1 MASGSVA
8 SDPLMPRSLGLEDLY
23 LTKRIDRK
31 HNIHSHKYNHTR
43 TFTCTYTHT
52 IYRNMHWIDYIINW
66 KKIHLICL
74 LISIHI
80 PVIYKHILNI
90 EKYHIIVSIGVE
102 DNVMHTVSW

>member
-1 MASGSVA
+1 MAPIRWPVVVKKGCG
-8 SDPLMPRSLGLEDLY
+8 LGLEDLY

-52 IYRNMHWIDYIINW
+52 INRNMHGIDYIINW

>member
-1 MASGSVA
+1 
-8 SDPLMPRSLGLEDLY
+8 
-23 LTKRIDRK
+23 
-31 HNIHSHKYNHTR
+31 
-43 TFTCTYTHT
+43 
-52 IYRNMHWIDYIINW
+52 MHWIDYIINW

-90 EKYHIIVSIGVE
+90 EKYLIIVSIGVE